1 MSGHSKWN
9 NIKHKK
15 EKTDAQR
22 AKVFTKIGKEMAIA
36 IRAGGP
42 DPNVNGKLRDLIS
55 KAKSLNVPN
64 DNIDRIIKKFSAN
77 DDLVYEEITYE
88 GYGPSGVAVIVETAT
103 DNRNRTAGNVRSYFS
118 KFHGNMGQS
127 GCVSFM
133 FEEKGVIYLTDT
145 DDVEID
151 EDALMDA
158 ALEAGASD
166 VLSEEAGCF
175 EVYTEPDALVPVR
188 EALEAAGF
196 PIDSAEVEK
205 VPSSYTALT
214 DEEDIKMM
222 ELLLEKLEDDDDVQ
236 NVWHNWE
243 N

>member
-1 MSGHSKWN
+1 MGG
-9 NIKHKK
+9 
-15 EKTDAQR
+15 
-22 AKVFTKIGKEMAIA
+22 FFGAIA
-36 IRAGGP
+36 RRDVKDDVFFGVDYHSHLGTRRAGMIIHDETDGFQRQIHSIDNTP
-42 DPNVNGKLRDLIS
+42 FRTKFEKDLI
-55 KAKSLNVPN
+55 
-64 DNIDRIIKKFSAN
+64 
-77 DDLVYEEITYE
+77 
-88 GYGPSGVAVIVETAT
+88 
-103 DNRNRTAGNVRSYFS
+103 

-133 FEEKGVIYLTDT
+133 FEEKGVIYVADDEDT
-145 DDVEID
+145 EID

-166 VLSEEAGCF
+166 VLSEEVGCF
-175 EVYTEPDALVPVR
+175 EVYTEPADLEAVRDALKD
-188 EALEAAGF
+188 AGF
-196 PIDSAEVEK
+196 PIQSAELEK

-243 N
+243 NN